1 MRDVQNIVYSRDTV
15 EFVTVAAEFCA
26 YLEQSEGREPEVF
39 RSTLLK
45 LLPLLYLKATLLP
58 RVEAGGDSR
67 SEQLVTEQ
75 DYEWLRAVV
84 AAVMGPDDEYLD
96 VSPADGLQTEETRL
110 QSVSEGLADIYQ
122 AVRNFV
128 GTYKHG
134 VEESMYAALWELTD
148 SFELYWGER
157 VVDTL
162 RVLHRLHYVESGLLY
177 ED

>member
-1 MRDVQNIVYSRDTV
+1 MKDVQNIVYSRDTV

-26 YLEQSEGREPEVF
+26 YLEQSEGREPEEF

-58 RVEAGGDSR
+58 RVEAGGDCQP
-67 SEQLVTEQ
+67 EELVTEQ

-84 AAVMGPDDEYLD
+84 VAVMGPDDEYLD
-96 VSPADGLQTEETRL
+96 VSPADGLQTEETQL
-110 QSVSEGLADIYQ
+110 KSVAEGLADIYQ
-122 AVRNFV
+122 ALRNFV

-134 VEESMYAALWELTD
+134 VEESMYEALWLLTD

-162 RVLHRLHYVESGLLY
+162 RVLHRLQYAAGGLLY
-177 ED
+177 DD